1 MSFRLAKYMS
11 KFLNIFSSKKS
22 TEEKIKIQVDNR
34 EKNSLI
40 PAYLEEQGFQ
50 IEWKQLPVADYL
62 VKDTAVERKTVSDL
76 KSSIINKRI
85 ISQLLELKQYPSHLL
100 LVEGIL
106 DEDLYNSGIHENALR
121 GFLLSVALE
130 FRTPIIFA
138 HDEKDTAKYLAVL
151 AKKQTKS
158 ESGIRASKILLTKE
172 EQVQFILEGFPNVGP
187 QKAKQLI
194 EKFHTLQNIF
204 NTAEEELSTI
214 LGKRAK
220 DFRNLLD

>member
-1 MSFRLAKYMS
+1 MS
-11 KFLNIFSSKKS
+11 KLFNIFSSKKS
-22 TEEKIKIQVDNR
+22 SPSKKIKIIIDNR

-40 PAYLEEQGFQ
+40 PAFLEEQGFE

-85 ISQLLELKQYPSHLL
+85 ISQLLELKQYSSHLL

-106 DEDLYNSGIHENALR
+106 DEDLYSSGIHENAFR

-130 FRTPIIFA
+130 FQTPIIFT
-138 HDEKDTAKYLAVL
+138 HNEKDTAKYLSVL

-158 ESGIRASKILLTKE
+158 EPGIRASKILLTKE
-172 EQVQFILEGFPNVGP
+172 EQIQFILEGFPNVGP
-187 QKAKQLI
+187 AKAKALI
-194 EKFHTLQNIF
+194 EKFHSLQNIF
-204 NTAEEELSTI
+204 SATEQELEDI

-220 DFRNLLD
+220 EFKNLVEEKI